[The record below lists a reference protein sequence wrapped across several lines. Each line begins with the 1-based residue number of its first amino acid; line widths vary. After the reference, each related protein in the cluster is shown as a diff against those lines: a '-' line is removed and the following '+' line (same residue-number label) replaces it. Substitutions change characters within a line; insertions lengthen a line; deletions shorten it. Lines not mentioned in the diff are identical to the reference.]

1 MGDLKE
7 GLSKKEKILCTIWS
21 VGILIMVIWMWVTR

>member
-7 GLSKKEKILCTIWS
+7 GLSKKEIILVIIWT
-21 VGILIMVIWMWVTR
+21 ILIIADLIWIGASR